1 MDLSE
6 IYTELIAEHSNN
18 KENKHEMDNP
28 TIRLRGVNP
37 SCGDDIELMLRV
49 EDGVISD
56 ASFTGIGCAISQAS
70 TSMMIDDIKGK
81 TLKEAEA
88 LLTTFIGMIQREVTD
103 PDQIDTLGEAAA
115 LQNVSNMPARVKC
128 AVLPWRTLENA
139 IHEEQGK

>member
-81 TLKEAEA
+81 TLKEAEE

>member
-81 TLKEAEA
+81 TLKEAEE

-103 PDQIDTLGEAAA
+103 PARIDTLGEAAA